1 MQWGKQHCKSPGTV
15 EEHKTGE
22 KIKGTGETRK
32 RFRTEKDPRKKRS
45 GKDKETRGQLVREL
59 LPIEVVFLNT

>member
-32 RFRTEKDPRKKRS
+32 RFRTEEDPRKREVGKIKRQ
-45 GKDKETRGQLVREL
+45 GQFVREF

>member
-22 KIKGTGETRK
+22 KIKGTRERRK
-32 RFRTEKDPRKKRS
+32 RFRTEEDPMKKRS
-45 GKDKETRGQLVREL
+45 GKDKETGASLSVNFYL
-59 LPIEVVFLNT
+59 LKLYS